1 MIAQKLVILTR
12 NIKVQRP
19 NILSWTSALRTSVAD
34 IICDGIKKQTAFSI
48 VLLTLIAAITWA
60 QSQSSG
66 FTVAGE
72 ISFEKKGDIYLRL
85 ASEIEFKNKKKE
97 SVFQTRISV
106 RSAENEKGRVSFK
119 FTDVPE
125 GLYVIRSFQDENGNG
140 ELDSGLLGPKEPWAM
155 YGLKRPVF
163 KKPKF
168 EDVSFDVSQDITD
181 IYFELK

>member
-1 MIAQKLVILTR
+1 MV
-12 NIKVQRP
+12 
-19 NILSWTSALRTSVAD
+19 
-34 IICDGIKKQTAFSI
+34 KKQAAFSI
-48 VLLTLIAAITWA
+48 VLLTLLSTITWA
-60 QSQSSG
+60 QSQSGG

-85 ASEIEFKNKKKE
+85 ASEIEFKNRKKE
-97 SVFQTRISV
+97 SVFQTMISV
-106 RSAENEKGRVSFK
+106 GSEEMEKGKVSFK

-125 GLYVIRSFQDENGNG
+125 GLYVIRGFQDENGNG

-168 EDVSFDVSQDITD
+168 EETSFEVNRDITD

>member
-1 MIAQKLVILTR
+1 M
-12 NIKVQRP
+12 
-19 NILSWTSALRTSVAD
+19 
-34 IICDGIKKQTAFSI
+34 IKKQAAFSI
-48 VLLTLIAAITWA
+48 VLLTLLSTIIWA
-60 QSQSSG
+60 QSQSGG

-85 ASEIEFKNKKKE
+85 ASEIEFKNRKKE
-97 SVFQTRISV
+97 SVFQTMISV
-106 RSAENEKGRVSFK
+106 GSAEIEKGRVSFK

-168 EDVSFDVSQDITD
+168 EEISFEVNRNITD
-181 IYFELK
+181 ICFKLK

>member
-1 MIAQKLVILTR
+1 M
-12 NIKVQRP
+12 
-19 NILSWTSALRTSVAD
+19 
-34 IICDGIKKQTAFSI
+34 IKKQAAFSI
-48 VLLTLIAAITWA
+48 VLLTLLPAIIWA
-60 QSQSSG
+60 QSQSNG

-72 ISFEKKGDIYLRL
+72 IKFDKQGDIYLRL

-97 SVFQTRISV
+97 SVFQTMISV
-106 RSAENEKGRVSFK
+106 GSEEMEKGRVSFK
-119 FTDVPE
+119 FTGVPK

-140 ELDSGLLGPKEPWAM
+140 ELDRGLLGPKEPWAF

-168 EDVSFDVSQDITD
+168 EDISFEVNQDITD

>member
-1 MIAQKLVILTR
+1 M
-12 NIKVQRP
+12 
-19 NILSWTSALRTSVAD
+19 
-34 IICDGIKKQTAFSI
+34 IKKQAAFSI
-48 VLLTLIAAITWA
+48 VLLTLLSTIIWA
-60 QSQSSG
+60 QSQSGG

-85 ASEIEFKNKKKE
+85 ASEIEFKNRKKE
-97 SVFQTRISV
+97 SVFQTMISV
-106 RSAENEKGRVSFK
+106 GSAEIEKGRVSFK

-168 EDVSFDVSQDITD
+168 EEISFEVNRDITD
-181 IYFELK
+181 ICFKLK

>member
-1 MIAQKLVILTR
+1 M
-12 NIKVQRP
+12 
-19 NILSWTSALRTSVAD
+19 
-34 IICDGIKKQTAFSI
+34 IKKQAGFSI
-48 VLLTLIAAITWA
+48 VLLTLLATITWA

-72 ISFEKKGDIYLRL
+72 INFKKQGDIYLRL
-85 ASEIEFKNKKKE
+85 ASEIEFKNRKKE
-97 SVFQTRISV
+97 SVFQTMISV
-106 RSAENEKGRVSFK
+106 GSAEIEKGRVSFK

-168 EDVSFDVSQDITD
+168 EEISFEVNRDITD
-181 IYFELK
+181 IYFKLK